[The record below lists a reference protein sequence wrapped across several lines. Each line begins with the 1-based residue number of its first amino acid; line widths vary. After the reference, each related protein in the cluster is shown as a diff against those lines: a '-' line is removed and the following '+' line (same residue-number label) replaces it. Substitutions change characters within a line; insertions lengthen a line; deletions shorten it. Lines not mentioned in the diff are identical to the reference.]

1 MGSWQHAAQ
10 QQKSQLI
17 TAGYC
22 WIMIS
27 TLAAQQGLESSESKE
42 TANTGLRDE
51 TKYKLS
57 VTWYDEKLA

>member
-1 MGSWQHAAQ
+1 
-10 QQKSQLI
+10 
-17 TAGYC
+17 
-22 WIMIS
+22 MIS

-57 VTWYDEKLA
+57 VTWYGEKLAWEQPHLTFKNFVFRDYFLWLF